1 MYRYTMK
8 TRKST
13 LLSGPSMSMMYKNFR
28 DFCFCVNI
36 NFFLNFFIDVPDW
49 SKVWVLRRLL
59 KQLILASWLAKI
71 MTELRD
77 LPFVPNSVL
86 KNSIM

>member
-1 MYRYTMK
+1 M
-8 TRKST
+8 ST
-13 LLSGPSMSMMYKNFR
+13 MYKNFI
-28 DFCFCVNI
+28 DLCFCVNI
-36 NFFLNFFIDVPDW
+36 IFFLNFLIDVPDW

-59 KQLILASWLAKI
+59 KQLILASWLAKT

-86 KNSIM
+86 KNLII